1 MLPYPLDLD
10 PAAANSGRFALTITP
25 ATAMADPKLFLEL
38 VAENVAMALRTV
50 GAFAVMVDPDAVVR
64 SRSRDAG
71 PRTLEIE
78 VEFDRP
84 RPDLQ
89 RMIVNACAS
98 HGYDLDGT
106 ALFDS
111 LRVSARTGGPDG
123 PAAPTLPAPPPY
135 SLTDG
140 DGAALTVADL
150 PRKQNYTIYAGV
162 AGFDQRGEDLMM
174 ALSNLSESACLADP
188 QTQPVETDFTSP
200 ITWPAY
206 ADAEISLPPRLG
218 ISRLCGGEF
227 AVQIIAASIAVAA
240 LTRPDA
246 LHLIAEEN
254 EY

>member
-1 MLPYPLDLD
+1 MSIRAY
-10 PAAANSGRFALTITP
+10 SGVSPRIGLNAY
-25 ATAMADPKLFLEL
+25 
-38 VAENVAMALRTV
+38 
-50 GAFAVMVDPDAVVR
+50 VDPDAVVR

-140 DGAALTVADL
+140 DGAALTVA
-150 PRKQNYTIYAGV
+150 RV
-162 AGFDQRGEDLMM
+162 
-174 ALSNLSESACLADP
+174 
-188 QTQPVETDFTSP
+188 TS
-200 ITWPAY
+200 I
-206 ADAEISLPPRLG
+206 G
-218 ISRLCGGEF
+218 
-227 AVQIIAASIAVAA
+227 
-240 LTRPDA
+240 
-246 LHLIAEEN
+246 
-254 EY
+254 